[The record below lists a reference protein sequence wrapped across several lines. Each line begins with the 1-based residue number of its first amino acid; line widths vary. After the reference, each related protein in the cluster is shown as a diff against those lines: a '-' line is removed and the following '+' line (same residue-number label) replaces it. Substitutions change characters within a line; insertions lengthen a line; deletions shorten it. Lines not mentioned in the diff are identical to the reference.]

1 MTATPGLVVA
11 PHARA
16 SEAGA
21 AVLREGGTAVEALV
35 AASSVCAAVW
45 PHMTGLGGDGVWL
58 LAAPGDSA
66 PVVVESIGRAGEQ
79 AGVVAEG
86 LCAEGL
92 GKLPSRGPHA
102 ALTVPGAVAGWARA
116 LAHEGAG
123 CLPRARLLADAVAL
137 ARDGVAVS
145 PHLAETL
152 ERLAAETGSWPGF
165 AAVMQRRDGILR
177 QPALAD
183 TLERLAADGFESF
196 YTGETARALAADL
209 ARAGCPL
216 TGADLASHAA
226 RMVEPR

>member
-35 AASSVCAAVW
+35 AASSVCAVVW

-102 ALTVPGAVAGWARA
+102 ALTVPGAVAGWAGRSRTRERDACLAPVCWPMPSPWRAMGSRSRRTWRKPLNASLQRPVPGRA
-116 LAHEGAG
+116 L
-123 CLPRARLLADAVAL
+123 
-137 ARDGVAVS
+137 
-145 PHLAETL
+145 
-152 ERLAAETGSWPGF
+152 
-165 AAVMQRRDGILR
+165 
-177 QPALAD
+177 
-183 TLERLAADGFESF
+183 
-196 YTGETARALAADL
+196 
-209 ARAGCPL
+209 PL
-216 TGADLASHAA
+216 
-226 RMVEPR
+226 